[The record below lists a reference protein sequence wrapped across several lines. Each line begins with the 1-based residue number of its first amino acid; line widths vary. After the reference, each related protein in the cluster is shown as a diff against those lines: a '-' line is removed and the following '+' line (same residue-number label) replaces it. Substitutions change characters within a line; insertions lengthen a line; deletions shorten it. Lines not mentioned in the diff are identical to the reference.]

1 MDNYLEKIDEIVKR
15 TKVSYKEAREALEY
29 ADGSVIDA
37 IIYIENTQKN
47 YECTECKLKKK
58 GEDIL
63 HEIKKIIEKG
73 NVSKLTVKKNGEII
87 LNIPITASAIGVVF
101 APFLSLAGVTTALL
115 TECTI
120 EILKDNGEIIY
131 INKEVDKGIK
141 NAKQKFNDIKNSFK

>member
-1 MDNYLEKIDEIVKR
+1 MDNYLEKIDEVVKR
-15 TKVSYKEAREALEY
+15 TKVSYKEAKKALEY

-37 IIYIENTQKN
+37 IIYIENTQKQ

-63 HEIKKIIEKG
+63 QEIKKIIEKG
-73 NVSKLTVKKNGEII
+73 NVSKLTIKKSGEII
-87 LNIPITASAIGVVF
+87 LNIPITASAIGVVC

-131 INKEVDKGIK
+131 INKEVDKGIRH
-141 NAKQKFNDIKNSFK
+141 AKQKFNDIKNSFK